1 MIRIGYA
8 AGAFDLFHVGH
19 LHLLRSAK
27 MKCDYLIAGV
37 VSDEMLRRRK
47 CITPVVPQEERVEIV
62 RSIGCVNEAVIEDAS
77 EKIEMWHRLKFD
89 IVFKG
94 DDWQG
99 TAKGDK
105 LERDFSG
112 IGVGVVYLPRTV
124 STSSMEIRA
133 AILSVKQL
141 ADSIS
146 SRGAL
151 GRADLGLA

>member
-1 MIRIGYA
+1 MIRTGYA

-27 MKCDYLIAGV
+27 KKCDYLIAVV
-37 VSDEMLRRRK
+37 VSDEMLRRCK
-47 CITPVVPQEERVEIV
+47 CITPVAPQEERVEIV

-94 DDWQG
+94 NDWQG
-99 TAKGDK
+99 TATGDK
-105 LERDFSG
+105 LKRDFAG
-112 IGVGVVYLPRTV
+112 IGVDVVYLPRTV
-124 STSSMEIRA
+124 STSSTEIRA
-133 AILSVKQL
+133 AVLSVKQL

-151 GRADLGLA
+151 ERADLDLA